1 MNINLKILMNNTE
14 GALIRTLGTVERRGH
29 RLLGLSSRASGP
41 AIQQLLLEID
51 CGERSADVLVRQI
64 DRLYDVI
71 SVSKDQTRNRTPVDP
86 QLNVIAAGAPS
97 TGHNKPI
104 RSFSHD

>member
-1 MNINLKILMNNTE
+1 MNVNLKISMNNAE
-14 GALIRTLGTVERRGH
+14 GALIRTLGTIERRGH

-71 SVSKDQTRNRTPVDP
+71 SVSKDQTRTPVDP
-86 QLNVIAAGAPS
+86 QLNILAAPATS
-97 TGHNKPI
+97 TGHSKPI